1 MKTVDKLLTEKM
13 MTLVRC
19 NTQAQGQEMADALV
33 DAGVKVIE
41 ITLTT
46 PGALK
51 IIEKLL
57 KNKDLLVGA
66 GTVRTAKDVKKVEAI
81 GGRFIVS
88 PDTNEDV
95 IAATKKLK
103 LVSMPG
109 VSTPT
114 EVGIAVDAGA
124 EEKYHAGVFANQP
137 AEEGTG
143 FSDETL
149 ISIAESSGITG
160 DALTTFND
168 CLASEKYAGWVA
180 NSYAAFDSAGVSSTP
195 TGLLNGTELS
205 GDVLFDPIQL
215 TAAIEAAAKS

>member
-1 MKTVDKLLTEKM
+1 MKTVDKLLAEKM

-33 DAGVKVIE
+33 DAGVKAIE

-66 GTVRTAKDVKKVEAI
+66 GTVRTVKDVKKVEAI
-81 GGRFIVS
+81 GARFIVS

-95 IAATKKLK
+95 ITATKKLK

-124 EEKYHAGVFANQP
+124 DILKLFPASVLGPAHLKSIREPFPNNRWCPTAGV
-137 AEEGTG
+137 
-143 FSDETL
+143 TL
-149 ISIAESSGITG
+149 ESIPKWFEAGADLVG
-160 DALTTFND
+160 LGGPLTKD
-168 CLASEKYAGWVA
+168 GA
-180 NSYAAFDSAGVSSTP
+180 AGVRK
-195 TGLLNGTELS
+195 N
-205 GDVLFDPIQL
+205 VLAFRS
-215 TAAIEAAAKS
+215 AIEAASKVVYQHEVSQ

>member
-1 MKTVDKLLTEKM
+1 MKTVDKLLSEKM
-13 MTLVRC
+13 MTLVRS
-19 NTQAQGQEMADALV
+19 NSQSEGQAMADALV
-33 DAGVKVIE
+33 EAGVKVIE

-66 GTVRTAKDVKKVEAI
+66 GTVRTVKDVKKVEDVGAS
-81 GGRFIVS
+81 FIVS

-114 EVGIAVDAGA
+114 EVAIAEESGADILKLFPAAILGPAHLKMIREPFPNNRWCPTAGITLESIPKWFEAGA
-124 EEKYHAGVFANQP
+124 DLVGLGGP
-137 AEEGTG
+137 
-143 FSDETL
+143 
-149 ISIAESSGITG
+149 
-160 DALTTFND
+160 LTKD
-168 CLASEKYAGWVA
+168 
-180 NSYAAFDSAGVSSTP
+180 GVS
-195 TGLLNGTELS
+195 GVCKN
-205 GDVLFDPIQL
+205 VLAFRS
-215 TAAIEAAAKS
+215 AINEAIKVVYRHEISQ

>member
-1 MKTVDKLLTEKM
+1 MKTVDKLLSEKM

-114 EVGIAVDAGA
+114 EVGIAIDAGA
-124 EEKYHAGVFANQP
+124 DILKLFPASVLGPAHLKSIREPFPNNRWCPTAGV
-137 AEEGTG
+137 
-143 FSDETL
+143 TL
-149 ISIAESSGITG
+149 ESIPKWFEAGADLVG
-160 DALTTFND
+160 LGGPLTKD
-168 CLASEKYAGWVA
+168 GA
-180 NSYAAFDSAGVSSTP
+180 AGVRK
-195 TGLLNGTELS
+195 N
-205 GDVLFDPIQL
+205 VLAFRS
-215 TAAIEAAAKS
+215 AIEAASEVVYQHEVSQ

>member
-1 MKTVDKLLTEKM
+1 MKTIDKLLSEKM

-114 EVGIAVDAGA
+114 EVGIAIDAGA
-124 EEKYHAGVFANQP
+124 DVLKLFPASVLGPAHLKSIREPFPNNRWCPTAGV
-137 AEEGTG
+137 
-143 FSDETL
+143 TL
-149 ISIAESSGITG
+149 ESIPKWFEAGADLVG
-160 DALTTFND
+160 LGGPLTKD
-168 CLASEKYAGWVA
+168 GA
-180 NSYAAFDSAGVSSTP
+180 AGVRK
-195 TGLLNGTELS
+195 N
-205 GDVLFDPIQL
+205 VLAFRS
-215 TAAIEAAAKS
+215 AIEAASKVVYQHEVSQ

>member
-1 MKTVDKLLTEKM
+1 MKTVDKLLAEKM

-19 NTQAQGQEMADALV
+19 NTQTEGQEMADALV
-33 DAGVKVIE
+33 EAGVKIIE

-66 GTVRTAKDVKKVEAI
+66 GTVRTVKDVKKVEAI
-81 GGRFIVS
+81 GARFIVS

-95 IAATKKLK
+95 IAVTNKLK

-124 EEKYHAGVFANQP
+124 DILKLFPASVLGPAHLKSIREPFPNNRWCPTAGV
-137 AEEGTG
+137 
-143 FSDETL
+143 TL
-149 ISIAESSGITG
+149 ESIPKWFEAGADLVG
-160 DALTTFND
+160 LGGPLTKD
-168 CLASEKYAGWVA
+168 GA
-180 NSYAAFDSAGVSSTP
+180 AGVRK
-195 TGLLNGTELS
+195 N
-205 GDVLFDPIQL
+205 VLAFRS
-215 TAAIEAAAKS
+215 AIDQASKVVYQHEVSQ

>member
-1 MKTVDKLLTEKM
+1 MKTVNKLLSEKM

-51 IIEKLL
+51 IIERLL

-124 EEKYHAGVFANQP
+124 DILKLFPASVLGPAHLKSIREPFPNNHWCPTAGV
-137 AEEGTG
+137 
-143 FSDETL
+143 TL
-149 ISIAESSGITG
+149 ESIPKWFEAGADLVG
-160 DALTTFND
+160 LGGPLTKD
-168 CLASEKYAGWVA
+168 GA
-180 NSYAAFDSAGVSSTP
+180 AGVRK
-195 TGLLNGTELS
+195 N
-205 GDVLFDPIQL
+205 VLAFRSAID
-215 TAAIEAAAKS
+215 AASKVVYQHEVSQ

>member
-1 MKTVDKLLTEKM
+1 MKTMNKLLSEKM

-88 PDTNEDV
+88 PDTNEEV

-114 EVGIAVDAGA
+114 EVGIAIDAGA
-124 EEKYHAGVFANQP
+124 DILKLFPASVLGPAHLKSIREPFPNNRWCPTAGV
-137 AEEGTG
+137 
-143 FSDETL
+143 TL
-149 ISIAESSGITG
+149 ESIPKWFEAGADLVG
-160 DALTTFND
+160 LGGPLTKD
-168 CLASEKYAGWVA
+168 GA
-180 NSYAAFDSAGVSSTP
+180 AGVRK
-195 TGLLNGTELS
+195 N
-205 GDVLFDPIQL
+205 VLAFRS
-215 TAAIEAAAKS
+215 AIEAASKVVYQHEVSQ

>member
-1 MKTVDKLLTEKM
+1 MKTVDKLLAEKM

-66 GTVRTAKDVKKVEAI
+66 GTVRTVKDVKKVEAI
-81 GGRFIVS
+81 GARFIVS

-95 IAATKKLK
+95 ITATKKLK

-109 VSTPT
+109 ASTPT

-124 EEKYHAGVFANQP
+124 DILKLFPASVLGPAHLKSIREPFPNNRWCPTAGV
-137 AEEGTG
+137 
-143 FSDETL
+143 TL
-149 ISIAESSGITG
+149 ESIPKWFEAGADLVG
-160 DALTTFND
+160 LGGPLTKD
-168 CLASEKYAGWVA
+168 GA
-180 NSYAAFDSAGVSSTP
+180 AGVRK
-195 TGLLNGTELS
+195 N
-205 GDVLFDPIQL
+205 VLAFRS
-215 TAAIEAAAKS
+215 AIDQASKVVYQHEVSQ

>member
-1 MKTVDKLLTEKM
+1 MKTVNKLLSEKM

-19 NTQAQGQEMADALV
+19 NTQAEGQEMADALV

-114 EVGIAVDAGA
+114 EVGIAIDAGA
-124 EEKYHAGVFANQP
+124 DILKLFPASVLGPAHLKSIREPFPNNRWCPTAGV
-137 AEEGTG
+137 
-143 FSDETL
+143 TL
-149 ISIAESSGITG
+149 ESIPKWFEAGADLVG
-160 DALTTFND
+160 LGGPLTKD
-168 CLASEKYAGWVA
+168 GA
-180 NSYAAFDSAGVSSTP
+180 AGVRK
-195 TGLLNGTELS
+195 N
-205 GDVLFDPIQL
+205 VLAFRS
-215 TAAIEAAAKS
+215 AIEAASKVVYQHEISQ

>member
-124 EEKYHAGVFANQP
+124 DILKLFPASVLRPAHLKSIREPFPNNRWCPTAGV
-137 AEEGTG
+137 
-143 FSDETL
+143 TL
-149 ISIAESSGITG
+149 ESIPKWFEAGADLVG
-160 DALTTFND
+160 LGGPLTKD
-168 CLASEKYAGWVA
+168 GA
-180 NSYAAFDSAGVSSTP
+180 AGVRK
-195 TGLLNGTELS
+195 N
-205 GDVLFDPIQL
+205 VLAFRS
-215 TAAIEAAAKS
+215 AIEAASKVVYQHEVSQ

>member
-1 MKTVDKLLTEKM
+1 MKTVDKLLAEKM

-66 GTVRTAKDVKKVEAI
+66 GTVRTVKDVKKVEAI
-81 GGRFIVS
+81 GARFIVS

-95 IAATKKLK
+95 ITSTKKLK

-124 EEKYHAGVFANQP
+124 DILKLFPASVLGPAHLKSIREPFPNNRWCPTAGV
-137 AEEGTG
+137 
-143 FSDETL
+143 TL
-149 ISIAESSGITG
+149 ESIPKWFEAGADLVG
-160 DALTTFND
+160 LGGPLTKDGAADVRKNV
-168 CLASEKYAGWVA
+168 LAFRS
-180 NSYAAFDSAGVSSTP
+180 
-195 TGLLNGTELS
+195 
-205 GDVLFDPIQL
+205 
-215 TAAIEAAAKS
+215 AIEAASKVVYQHEVSQ

>member
-88 PDTNEDV
+88 PDTNEEV

-114 EVGIAVDAGA
+114 EVGIAIDAGA
-124 EEKYHAGVFANQP
+124 DILKLFPASVLGPAHLKSIREPFPNNRWCPTAGV
-137 AEEGTG
+137 
-143 FSDETL
+143 TL
-149 ISIAESSGITG
+149 ESIPKWFEAGADLVG
-160 DALTTFND
+160 LGGPLTKD
-168 CLASEKYAGWVA
+168 GA
-180 NSYAAFDSAGVSSTP
+180 AGVRK
-195 TGLLNGTELS
+195 N
-205 GDVLFDPIQL
+205 VLAFRSAID
-215 TAAIEAAAKS
+215 AASKVVYQHEISQ

>member
-1 MKTVDKLLTEKM
+1 VKTIDKLLSEKM
-13 MTLVRC
+13 MTLVRA
-19 NTQAQGQEMADALV
+19 NSQKEGQAMADALV
-33 DAGVKVIE
+33 EAGVKVIE

-66 GTVRTAKDVKKVEAI
+66 GTVRTVKDVKKVEDVGAS
-81 GGRFIVS
+81 FIVS

-114 EVGIAVDAGA
+114 EVAIAEESGADILKLFPAAILGPAHLRMIREPFPNNRWCPTAGITLESIPKWFEAGA
-124 EEKYHAGVFANQP
+124 DLVGLGGPLTKDGV
-137 AEEGTG
+137 G
-143 FSDETL
+143 
-149 ISIAESSGITG
+149 
-160 DALTTFND
+160 
-168 CLASEKYAGWVA
+168 
-180 NSYAAFDSAGVSSTP
+180 GVSK
-195 TGLLNGTELS
+195 N
-205 GDVLFDPIQL
+205 VIAFRN
-215 TAAIEAAAKS
+215 AISEASKVVYRHEISQ

>member
-1 MKTVDKLLTEKM
+1 MKTVDKLLAEKM

-46 PGALK
+46 PGAFK

-66 GTVRTAKDVKKVEAI
+66 GTVRTVKDVKRVEAI
-81 GGRFIVS
+81 GARFIVS

-95 IAATKKLK
+95 ITATKKLK

-124 EEKYHAGVFANQP
+124 DILKLFPASVLGPAHLKSIREPFPNNRWCPTSGVTLESIPKWFEAGADLVGLGGPLTKDGAAGVRKNV
-137 AEEGTG
+137 
-143 FSDETL
+143 
-149 ISIAESSGITG
+149 
-160 DALTTFND
+160 
-168 CLASEKYAGWVA
+168 LA
-180 NSYAAFDSAGVSSTP
+180 FRSAIDQASKVVYQHEVS
-195 TGLLNGTELS
+195 
-205 GDVLFDPIQL
+205 Q
-215 TAAIEAAAKS
+215 

>member
-66 GTVRTAKDVKKVEAI
+66 GTVRTVKDVKKVEAI
-81 GGRFIVS
+81 GARFIVS

-95 IAATKKLK
+95 ITATKKLK

-124 EEKYHAGVFANQP
+124 DILKLFPASVLGPAHLKSIREPFPNNRWCPTAGV
-137 AEEGTG
+137 
-143 FSDETL
+143 TL
-149 ISIAESSGITG
+149 ESIPKWFEAGADLVG
-160 DALTTFND
+160 LGGPLTKD
-168 CLASEKYAGWVA
+168 GA
-180 NSYAAFDSAGVSSTP
+180 AGVRK
-195 TGLLNGTELS
+195 N
-205 GDVLFDPIQL
+205 VLAFR
-215 TAAIEAAAKS
+215 TAIDQASKVVYKHEVSQ

>member
-1 MKTVDKLLTEKM
+1 MKTVDKLLSEKM

-19 NTQAQGQEMADALV
+19 NTQSEGQEMADALV

-66 GTVRTAKDVKKVEAI
+66 GTVRTVKDVKKVEAI
-81 GGRFIVS
+81 GARFIVS

-95 IAATKKLK
+95 ITATKKLK

-124 EEKYHAGVFANQP
+124 DILKLFPASVLGPAHLKSIREPFPNNRWCPTAGV
-137 AEEGTG
+137 
-143 FSDETL
+143 TL
-149 ISIAESSGITG
+149 ESIPKWFEAGADLVG
-160 DALTTFND
+160 LGGPLTKD
-168 CLASEKYAGWVA
+168 GA
-180 NSYAAFDSAGVSSTP
+180 AGVRK
-195 TGLLNGTELS
+195 N
-205 GDVLFDPIQL
+205 VLAFR
-215 TAAIEAAAKS
+215 TAIDQASKVVYKHEVSQ

>member
-1 MKTVDKLLTEKM
+1 MKTVDKLLAEKM

-51 IIEKLL
+51 IIGNLL

-66 GTVRTAKDVKKVEAI
+66 GTVRTVKDVKKVEAI
-81 GGRFIVS
+81 GARFIVS

-95 IAATKKLK
+95 ITATKKLK

-124 EEKYHAGVFANQP
+124 DILKLFPASVLGPAHLKSIREPFPNNRWCPTAGV
-137 AEEGTG
+137 
-143 FSDETL
+143 TL
-149 ISIAESSGITG
+149 ESIPKWFEAGADLVG
-160 DALTTFND
+160 LGGPLTKD
-168 CLASEKYAGWVA
+168 GA
-180 NSYAAFDSAGVSSTP
+180 AGVRKK
-195 TGLLNGTELS
+195 
-205 GDVLFDPIQL
+205 VLAFRS
-215 TAAIEAAAKS
+215 AIDQASKVVYQHEVSQ